1 MFYTNIQKA
10 SVKSK
15 YISIKK
21 MNIFMEKLK
30 SILRQFLAYLKA
42 WWYNVSSQPIEAKF
56 GALMFHIGAII
67 AALLILLGLSGCST
81 VKYVPIQTEEKVIV
95 KDSLIYVRDT
105 VTVEVPKEVVK
116 EIVPADTTSILKTSV
131 AMSEA
136 RLEEGRLYHSLEQS
150 GAVKTV
156 VDTCYVT
163 RIEEKVVYQ
172 DRPIEVPKEV
182 KHIPTFFWWSLI
194 FNIITVLFIAF
205 KIYLKLKP

>member
-1 MFYTNIQKA
+1 
-10 SVKSK
+10 
-15 YISIKK
+15 
-21 MNIFMEKLK
+21 MEKLK
-30 SILRQFLAYLKA
+30 SILRRFKSLLGA
-42 WWYNVSSQPIEAKF
+42 WWYNVSSQPLEAKY
-56 GALMFHIGAII
+56 GAFLFHLAAFI
-67 AALLILLGLSGCST
+67 AASLILLGLSGCST

-105 VTVEVPKEVVK
+105 ITVEIPKEVIK
-116 EIVPADTTSILKTSV
+116 EIVPADTTSVLKTSL

-136 RLEEGRLYHSLEQS
+136 RLEEGRLHHTLEQS

-182 KHIPTFFWWSLI
+182 KHIPSFFWWSLI
-194 FNIITVLFIAF
+194 FNIITVLFIIF